1 MPPPDDAR
9 PPFPVRPR
17 HDRAVGPDVPF
28 RLHDLARLPN
38 AVRVAPGTLFYC
50 GVVDAGLTARVD
62 DGPPVPLR
70 PGTSVLAPPGHR
82 LCFDVAEGPAGGS
95 LPGVALTMDREAVS
109 RVVARVASP
118 SDASATTG
126 RLAPVWTSH
135 PAAVE
140 QHLRALAALPPAAP
154 HRDTLVELGAAQ
166 LVVHLL
172 STTAGALLRRY
183 RGAGPSPGLDDALRY
198 VHSHLHRSLSVDELA
213 EQACMSRSTFYRHFR
228 AAFGVTPLQ
237 YVTQCRMERAC
248 ALLRDPERT
257 VTAVSL
263 DLGFRSVSH
272 FITTFKQ
279 HVGTTPK
286 AYQRRSGRA
295 RRLADGPR
303 PLSTA
308 S

>member
-1 MPPPDDAR
+1 MPSLAPHVPVLPGPERAAGTNALRLYDPAR
-9 PPFPVRPR
+9 PP
-17 HDRAVGPDVPF
+17 G
-28 RLHDLARLPN
+28 L
-38 AVRVAPGTLFYC
+38 VRVAPGTLFYY
-50 GVVDAGLTARVD
+50 GAVDACPTARVD

-82 LCFDVAEGPAGGS
+82 LRFDVPGEHAGGS

-109 RVVARVASP
+109 RVVARAAPP
-118 SDASATTG
+118 SDASAATG

-140 QHLRALAALPPAAP
+140 HTLRALAALPAAGA
-154 HRDTLVELGAAQ
+154 HRDALVELGATQ

-172 STTAGALLRRY
+172 STAAGTLLRRL
-183 RGAGPSPGLDDALRY
+183 RAADRSPGLAAALRY
-198 VHSHLHRSLSVDELA
+198 VHSHLHRPLSVDDLA
-213 EQACMSRSTFYRHFR
+213 ERACMSRSTFYRRFR
-228 AAFGVTPLQ
+228 AALGTTPLR

-248 ALLRDPERT
+248 TLLRAPDRT
-257 VTAVSL
+257 VTGVGL
-263 DLGFRSVSH
+263 DLGFASASH

-295 RRLADGPR
+295 RRLADAPR
-303 PLSTA
+303 SPA
-308 S
+308 SGS